1 MATKKT
7 KGEQTREK
15 LIAVAADLF
24 HRRGYHAVGLNE
36 ICAAG
41 ELPKGS
47 VYYHFPKGKE
57 EIAVAVI
64 DASKEQIANDI
75 REAVSGAKSD
85 GEFVELMVGR
95 FAQNL
100 VQSDFTK
107 GCPITT
113 INLEMSGESP
123 VIREACAAAFDYWI
137 SLFAGHMEAQGV
149 AAGDAKMRAEMA
161 LSLIEGAMIVARA
174 RRSTDVLDIAANQI
188 KALV

>member
-1 MATKKT
+1 MASKKT

-64 DASKEQIANDI
+64 DVSKEQIANDI
-75 REAVSGAKSD
+75 REAVSSAK
-85 GEFVELMVGR
+85 R
-95 FAQNL
+95 
-100 VQSDFTK
+100 
-107 GCPITT
+107 
-113 INLEMSGESP
+113 
-123 VIREACAAAFDYWI
+123 
-137 SLFAGHMEAQGV
+137 
-149 AAGDAKMRAEMA
+149 
-161 LSLIEGAMIVARA
+161 
-174 RRSTDVLDIAANQI
+174 
-188 KALV
+188 